1 MDQCPFSKIVWFLI
15 SRKIVRSGTQG
26 ACWGKASKKVRHKT
40 IDKDPLASA
49 WLPPLYLYITSLF
62 MCLLYLTGFSISPL
76 LFFFYLQCP
85 ISSAMEIH
93 ISFLLLQN
101 IPSDCFP
108 FSLSDKTIYKVL
120 LHSSFSL
127 TNVWCSLSNAN
138 PRACLLL
145 WIHFKGYLFS
155 HWVLFLQWLLLT
167 LCCHWLLVFPLSD
180 LIMFFIFSLLFFHR
194 ICFIWWLLLFF
205 YSHLTS
211 VPCVVALQMSL
222 SLRRMWLPFLGSI
235 LLLGC
240 IVFKYYFI

>member
-26 ACWGKASKKVRHKT
+26 ACWGKARKKFRHKT

-62 MCLLYLTGFSISPL
+62 MCLLYFTGFSVS
-76 LFFFYLQCP
+76 LFFNLQFL
-85 ISSAMEIH
+85 ISNAMEMH
-93 ISFLLLQN
+93 TSFLLLQN
-101 IPSDCFP
+101 IPSNCFL
-108 FSLSDKTIYKVL
+108 SLWQNNLWSLITFILFPNKYMMQSVQCQSQGMLITVNSFIFPLGAISPMTSTYPLFPSL
-120 LHSSFSL
+120 LAL
-127 TNVWCSLSNAN
+127 
-138 PRACLLL
+138 
-145 WIHFKGYLFS
+145 
-155 HWVLFLQWLLLT
+155 
-167 LCCHWLLVFPLSD
+167 PLSD
-180 LIMFFIFSLLFFHR
+180 LIMFFIFSLLFFHW

-205 YSHLTS
+205 YNHLTS

-222 SLRRMWLPFLGSI
+222 SLKRMWLPFWGSI